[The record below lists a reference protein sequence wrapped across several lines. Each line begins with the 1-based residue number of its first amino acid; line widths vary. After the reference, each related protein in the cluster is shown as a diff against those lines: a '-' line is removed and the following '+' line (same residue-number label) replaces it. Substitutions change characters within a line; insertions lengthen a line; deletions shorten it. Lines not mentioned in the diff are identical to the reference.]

1 VVAGYDRGPGSLPS
15 QAAGYGQAV
24 ENILESVNLFTGY
37 LLRRSPPEDE
47 EPLAEEPLLRL
58 LDEPLEDLARGA
70 GEDLLDDGALLTEGL
85 GSLRLRLGELEL
97 ALGRGEGE
105 ELLTSRERLG
115 AG

>member
-1 VVAGYDRGPGSLPS
+1 M
-15 QAAGYGQAV
+15 
-24 ENILESVNLFTGY
+24 
-37 LLRRSPPEDE
+37 
-47 EPLAEEPLLRL
+47 AEEPLLRL

-85 GSLRLRLGELEL
+85 GLLRLRLGELEL

>member
-1 VVAGYDRGPGSLPS
+1 
-15 QAAGYGQAV
+15 
-24 ENILESVNLFTGY
+24 LESVNLFTGY

-58 LDEPLEDLARGA
+58 LDDEPLEDLARGA

-115 AG
+115 VG

>member
-1 VVAGYDRGPGSLPS
+1 M
-15 QAAGYGQAV
+15 
-24 ENILESVNLFTGY
+24 ESVNLFTGY